1 MEWDFRIIG
10 QLFGGF
16 PTKSWRKGYWKFLHF
31 LWYVDPVGR
40 GRKSRKR
47 DLESGESCRL
57 DSGWGAEGAGR
68 RGEPGRTWF

>member
-16 PTKSWRKGYWKFLHF
+16 PTKSWRKGYQKFLHF

-47 DLESGESCRL
+47 DLESG
-57 DSGWGAEGAGR
+57 
-68 RGEPGRTWF
+68 